1 VAPIDKKTVSEVMR
15 EMGRKGGKIGGKR
28 RLETLTPEERRE
40 IARRAGLKGA
50 AARWGQKTRKAATKT
65 SKMAGKPKNRKAPQ

>member
-1 VAPIDKKTVSEVMR
+1 MR

-40 IARRAGLKGA
+40 IARKAGLKGA
-50 AARWGQKTRKAATKT
+50 AARWGQKTKETATRT
-65 SKMAGKPKNRKAPQ
+65 SKLPVKPKNRKAPQR